1 MFGFDSADEMLN
13 VSVSSLYQKSDD
25 RIVYLEEMHRTG
37 FLQNRELW
45 LKKKDGTP
53 ILASCTATA
62 QFNDKGEIEWMDGV
76 IEDITERKR
85 AEEAIRASSQQI
97 ADILESISDAF
108 FALDNQWRFTFV
120 NSIAEKLLRKS
131 REELVGKNIWE
142 EFPEAVGSTFHTEY
156 HKALNKNVPVSF
168 EENYSPFDTW
178 YDVRAYPYHG
188 GLSVYFHDINE
199 RKQAE
204 AKLKI
209 LTEELKRSNQE
220 LSQFASVAAHDLQSP
235 LISIGSA
242 LQLLRRRLKGILD
255 PETDGF
261 ITHTQEMAADMQVL
275 IRNLLDYSR
284 IDRHGTEFTPV
295 DCNDILEKTIEN
307 LKVDIQ
313 DCGAEITHDPLP
325 EVLGNSTLMVQL
337 FQNLI
342 ANAIKFRGDKPPIVQ
357 IAVEQREKDYLF
369 SFRDSGIGFDTKY
382 AGRIFEIFQ
391 RLHEKGVYP
400 GAGIGLA
407 TCKKIVEIHGGRI
420 WVESEPG
427 EGSTFFFT
435 IPSE

>member
-62 QFNDKGEIEWMDGV
+62 QFNDKGEIAWMDGV

-156 HKALNKNVPVSF
+156 HKALNKDVPVSF
-168 EENYSPFDTW
+168 EEYYPPLDTW

-204 AKLKI
+204 AKMKM

-235 LISIGSA
+235 LVSIGSA
-242 LQLLRRRLKGILD
+242 LKLLRRRLKGTLD
-255 PETDGF
+255 PEADGF

-284 IDRHGTEFTPV
+284 IDRHGTEFKPV
-295 DCNDILEKTIEN
+295 DCDAILEKTVEN
-307 LKVDIQ
+307 LKIDIQ

-325 EVLGNSTLMVQL
+325 KVIGNSTLMVQL

-342 ANAIKFRGDKPPIVQ
+342 ANAIKFRGDKPPRVH
-357 IAVEQREKDYLF
+357 IAVEQRERDYLF
-369 SFRDSGIGFDTKY
+369 SIRDSGIGFDTKY

-407 TCKKIVEIHGGRI
+407 TCKKIVETHGGRI